1 MQSVISIH
9 FFSIQ
14 TKVWQSDTN
23 WAKFRHI
30 NNNAFKKSQE
40 DQALVVHIIWGLKEQ
55 DRSEC
60 HHSDFK
66 CKGKTVF
73 DRSFDLNPP
82 PCQTAMLV
90 SCFIWK
96 EIERNFH
103 NINRGI
109 KQQIKCMKVCKV
121 KFGYAQQFRETKKKI
136 CDSKQKLFKL
146 KCM

>member
-1 MQSVISIH
+1 MRAKEPNDFSYMVSMQSVIPVH

-40 DQALVVHIIWGLKEQ
+40 DQALVVHVIWGLKEQ

-60 HHSDFK
+60 HHTDFK
-66 CKGKTVF
+66 CKGKTVL

-96 EIERNFH
+96 EIKNHF
-103 NINRGI
+103 
-109 KQQIKCMKVCKV
+109 
-121 KFGYAQQFRETKKKI
+121 
-136 CDSKQKLFKL
+136 L
-146 KCM
+146 